1 MRLLLVVVVLC
12 AGCAAAPEARYEEYR
27 DRIEREAAAL
37 LAARPA
43 NAPLEVT
50 YDELTEIA
58 TRGGALGAAARDL
71 EQLDPPPGPQAE
83 CQAELVRLTSQ
94 AAEMAQVVAV
104 SGAPVMDEL
113 DAALR
118 PC

>member
-58 TRGGALGAAARDL
+58 TRGGALQAPRETSSSSIRLPDRRRSARRSWC
-71 EQLDPPPGPQAE
+71 G
-83 CQAELVRLTSQ
+83 
-94 AAEMAQVVAV
+94 
-104 SGAPVMDEL
+104 
-113 DAALR
+113 
-118 PC
+118 